1 MRRYLEGS
9 GEPLEVDV
17 GKLLRDEPAFQLRS
31 RATLQTFIDG
41 IEVRIRDQYRG
52 QPLSFQVT
60 SPWMEA
66 PYATSQN
73 WYYAMGGYSYAY
85 SAEVN
90 VTTPLTPDASP
101 TVEVQYQM
109 HIWDYYYWDKGK
121 SVTIPRPTLPG
132 TDVPVSL
139 PIPQEYQPHIT
150 EVGDSW
156 HVKDT
161 ALARLHL
168 TGLAREYEISG
179 PTELIRLNFAL
190 DPTSGQLTPSTV
202 PLEGPPA
209 GR

>member
-1 MRRYLEGS
+1 
-9 GEPLEVDV
+9 LEVDL
-17 GKLLRDEPAFQLRS
+17 GKLLKDEPAFQLQS
-31 RATLQTFIDG
+31 QGSLQTFLNGLESQIQG
-41 IEVRIRDQYRG
+41 EYHG

-60 SPWMEA
+60 SPWMPA
-66 PYATSQN
+66 PYATSKN

-90 VTTPLTPDASP
+90 VTPPITPGGSP

-109 HIWDYYYWDKGK
+109 QVWDYYNWDKGK

-132 TDVPVSL
+132 TDIPISV
-139 PIPQEYQPHIT
+139 PIPEEYQPHIT

-168 TGLAREYEISG
+168 TGLAQEYEITGQTEVISLNYTLG
-179 PTELIRLNFAL
+179 PN
-190 DPTSGQLTPSTV
+190 SGQLTPSTV
-202 PLEGPPA
+202 PVVGPA
-209 GR
+209 LGR